1 MLKENQCTY
10 FQQKPKTNKQT
21 PFSNFST
28 FMFECTALRLW
39 SYLTLIVFERH
50 KYTTTK
56 KSDKKKLPFTD
67 SELSRKDDASQVTSL
82 ELNYFASVREPVD
95 AVEDEEEERGDNQEE
110 AVDMDV
116 VVAAVILK
124 HTISKRI
131 LPQSKTQIKNLF
143 VNFHLLQVTNTNL
156 RPRYWYWILLPL
168 QVPPVGACCGSCSA
182 CPACSSP
189 HTCNCLCKVSESQ
202 TGLIC
207 GLTPWLLI
215 NGFLNKLDKLGS
227 LNKLALHPLHPHIYT
242 WRKKRILLP
251 LHDFLWAPTFL
262 SVC

>member
-1 MLKENQCTY
+1 M
-10 FQQKPKTNKQT
+10 
-21 PFSNFST
+21 
-28 FMFECTALRLW
+28 
-39 SYLTLIVFERH
+39 FERH

-124 HTISKRI
+124 HTISNRI

-156 RPRYWYWILLPL
+156 IFSDPEAGQRRWPDPATAVYSSQDYLDVVQQLGKFEMASNLIIL
-168 QVPPVGACCGSCSA
+168 SC
-182 CPACSSP
+182 
-189 HTCNCLCKVSESQ
+189 
-202 TGLIC
+202 
-207 GLTPWLLI
+207 
-215 NGFLNKLDKLGS
+215 
-227 LNKLALHPLHPHIYT
+227 HIT
-242 WRKKRILLP
+242 NITRILCEETRQLES
-251 LHDFLWAPTFL
+251 AQ
-262 SVC
+262 